1 MGHAWV
7 RVCER
12 MARGELRGVGGALD
26 SNQIHKVFM
35 EEFKAQASRR
45 KLPS

>member
-1 MGHAWV
+1 MGHAWL

-26 SNQIHKVFM
+26 SKQIHQVFM

-45 KLPS
+45 RLPS